1 MRVVSKTI
9 SKTQCA
15 LWSKQYMPPSTPLHP
30 QVAELVAKLA
40 TITATA
46 TELVNVV
53 SQREMKIAEAVMEL
67 QKEDFDKARVIRLL
81 S

>member
-1 MRVVSKTI
+1 VNNQI
-9 SKTQCA
+9 
-15 LWSKQYMPPSTPLHP
+15 
-30 QVAELVAKLA
+30 AELVAKL
-40 TITATA
+40 TIMTATA

-53 SQREMKIAEAVMEL
+53 SQRELKIAEAVMEL